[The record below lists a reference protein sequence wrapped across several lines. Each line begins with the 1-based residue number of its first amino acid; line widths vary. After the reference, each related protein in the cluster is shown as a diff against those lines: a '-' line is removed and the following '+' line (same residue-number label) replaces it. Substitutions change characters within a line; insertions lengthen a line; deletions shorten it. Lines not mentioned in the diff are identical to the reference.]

1 MNRSLTR
8 RHDVLFADSIDVT
21 RLANRAGSTP
31 FFVYARAAI
40 DARVCQ
46 LRAKLPASIQLHY
59 SLKANPMPAVVH
71 HLATR
76 IDGFDVA
83 SGAELALA
91 LNAGMPPDQIG
102 FAGPG
107 KTREE
112 LRCAV
117 ASGVNVH
124 IESLTQLHLVA
135 ALGWELGLRPNVTI
149 RVNPDFQIT
158 HAGMRMGG
166 ERLSSASTPNRFRH
180 YCKNWAHVT
189 WHWRGFMSSG
199 VRSACT
205 QLPLSKHSG
214 DVPVS
219 SCSSHPICHCRPGT

>member
-31 FFVYARAAI
+31 FFIYARAAI

-59 SLKANPMPAVVH
+59 SIKANPMPAVVH

-149 RVNPDFQIT
+149 RVNPDFQTT

-166 ERLSSASTPNRFRH
+166 GA
-180 YCKNWAHVT
+180 
-189 WHWRGFMSSG
+189 
-199 VRSACT
+199 T
-205 QLPLSKHSG
+205 QFG
-214 DVPVS
+214 IDAEQ
-219 SCSSHPICHCRPGT
+219 